1 MKQENL
7 RISSRRKAV
16 VRYMDLIEIFNN
28 HFPKISQ
35 KQIVLFLILSILLAA
50 VLIFMVQR
58 KIIKTGQAVCIAGV
72 FVWLY
77 IVFLSTVFS
86 RNPYPEMKYE
96 LMPFWSYVF
105 TIQYRSVSMAE
116 EIFLNV
122 LLLMPMG
129 VLLYAAFGRR
139 VGVMKITAAGLS
151 VSFCIEFLQLVLKRG
166 LFEWDD
172 MIHNTLGVYLGC
184 WICKKIMDVCKKR

>member
-1 MKQENL
+1 
-7 RISSRRKAV
+7 
-16 VRYMDLIEIFNN
+16 MDLIEIFNN

-35 KQIVLFLILSILLAA
+35 KQIILFLILSILLAA

-105 TIQYRSVSMAE
+105 TIQNRSVSMAE

-139 VGVMKITAAGLS
+139 FGMIRITAAGFA
-151 VSFCIEFLQLVLKRG
+151 VSFCIEFLQLVLNRG

>member
-1 MKQENL
+1 
-7 RISSRRKAV
+7 
-16 VRYMDLIEIFNN
+16 
-28 HFPKISQ
+28 
-35 KQIVLFLILSILLAA
+35 
-50 VLIFMVQR
+50 
-58 KIIKTGQAVCIAGV
+58 
-72 FVWLY
+72 
-77 IVFLSTVFS
+77 
-86 RNPYPEMKYE
+86 
-96 LMPFWSYVF
+96 
-105 TIQYRSVSMAE
+105 MAE

-139 VGVMKITAAGLS
+139 FGMIRITAAGFA

>member
-1 MKQENL
+1 
-7 RISSRRKAV
+7 
-16 VRYMDLIEIFNN
+16 MDLIEIFYN
-28 HFPKISQ
+28 HFPKISSQ
-35 KQIVLFLILSILLAA
+35 QIVLFLFLSIILTA
-50 VLIFMVQR
+50 VLVFTVR
-58 KIIKTGQAVCIAGV
+58 KKIIKSGQAVCVAGV
-72 FVWLY
+72 FVWLF

-96 LMPFWSYVF
+96 LMPFWSYAY
-105 TIQYRSVSMAE
+105 TLQYHSVSMAE

-139 VGVMKITAAGLS
+139 IGIIRIVAAGFA

-184 WICKKIMDVCKKR
+184 WMCKKVMDICKKR